1 MIQDLNITLW
11 FQNLFLLL
19 SNVVWWLV
27 TICAVRLNELVW
39 KWSGNKSSQ
48 LTINAFLS
56 YTLWQEVG
64 GRKFQLESC
73 HTPQL
78 SYCWL
83 FPYSADFEYT
93 YFWKWTRFSDYC
105 LFVLLL
111 FLVGGIITVLLLN
124 VTVYVE
130 LLGFA
135 SLLLEACL
143 GVPQFWRNFSNK
155 STEGMR
161 SENA

>member
-1 MIQDLNITLW
+1 MAGGGL
-11 FQNLFLLL
+11 
-19 SNVVWWLV
+19 
-27 TICAVRLNELVW
+27 
-39 KWSGNKSSQ
+39 
-48 LTINAFLS
+48 
-56 YTLWQEVG
+56 
-64 GRKFQLESC
+64 GRKFQQGSFV
-73 HTPQL
+73 PL
-78 SYCWL
+78 SYL
-83 FPYSADFEYT
+83 TSLLYSADCDYT

-143 GVPQFWRNFSNK
+143 GVPQFWRNFNNK

-161 SENA
+161 SENAQAAAFFLLNTIKVV

>member
-1 MIQDLNITLW
+1 MIQDLNITFW
-11 FQNLFLLL
+11 FGELSYILLL
-19 SNVVWWLV
+19 AYFPL
-27 TICAVRLNELVW
+27 
-39 KWSGNKSSQ
+39 
-48 LTINAFLS
+48 
-56 YTLWQEVG
+56 
-64 GRKFQLESC
+64 
-73 HTPQL
+73 PP
-78 SYCWL
+78 
-83 FPYSADFEYT
+83 PYSADCEYT

-111 FLVGGIITVLLLN
+111 FLVGGIITILFLN

>member
-1 MIQDLNITLW
+1 MGGGNFNW
-11 FQNLFLLL
+11 R
-19 SNVVWWLV
+19 VV
-27 TICAVRLNELVW
+27 IP
-39 KWSGNKSSQ
+39 
-48 LTINAFLS
+48 LS
-56 YTLWQEVG
+56 YLTVDFFLY
-64 GRKFQLESC
+64 SAS
-73 HTPQL
+73 P
-78 SYCWL
+78 
-83 FPYSADFEYT
+83 PYSADCEYT